1 MYSFTELARSAQCA
15 FDRLRATEVCTSL
28 RRAGML
34 LCSAVPDCTK
44 IPKCSA
50 LPKESLGPAVGFD
63 PCMQF
68 PGARCE
74 RSLRFPCPVSLP
86 VPRHRRLRPASPPH
100 PLRWDLE
107 PAGGLSDK
115 LG

>member
-50 LPKESLGPAVGFD
+50 RHHYLRRSWGQPWGSTPACD
-63 PCMQF
+63 SQEHD
-68 PGARCE
+68 AN
-74 RSLRFPCPVSLP
+74 
-86 VPRHRRLRPASPPH
+86 A
-100 PLRWDLE
+100 
-107 PAGGLSDK
+107 A
-115 LG
+115 

>member
-50 LPKESLGPAVGFD
+50 RHHYLRRAWGPAVWFD
-63 PCMQF
+63 PCMRF

-74 RSLRFPCPVSLP
+74 CSLRFPCPF
-86 VPRHRRLRPASPPH
+86 PAC
-100 PLRWDLE
+100 PLAQE
-107 PAGGLSDK
+107 PPAGLSSAPAVVGSGASWRA
-115 LG
+115 LR